1 MEDLW
6 NKYFFLREI
15 SKFLGH
21 PVRLNYSN
29 ANVFNKEIYELCYLM
44 A

>member
-1 MEDLW
+1 MEW
-6 NKYFFLREI
+6 KYFFNREI

-21 PVRLNYSN
+21 PVRLNYNN
-29 ANVFNKEIYELCYLM
+29 ANVSNKEFYELHYLM